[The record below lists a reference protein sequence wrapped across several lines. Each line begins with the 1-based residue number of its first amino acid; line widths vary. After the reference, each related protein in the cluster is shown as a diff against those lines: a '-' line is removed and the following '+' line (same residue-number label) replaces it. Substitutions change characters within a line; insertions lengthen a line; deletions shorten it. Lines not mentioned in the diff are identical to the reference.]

1 MVQAAAFI
9 SLSADETTAVDNNS
23 VIVVHCYVMSNW
35 GRQPLMV
42 ALMKLESN
50 GATSDSLTK
59 VIMSALTVNCALDEA
74 TVASKLL
81 CFGAYGV
88 AAFQGRH
95 NGVTKQIIDQ
105 HAPFVVGMHCCG
117 HMLQLCAKSLSK
129 LDLLSTIEDL
139 LMKSHACFN
148 HSPKKVTEFHSL
160 AQLLD
165 TKGLK
170 LLKNVK
176 TRWISCHSPM
186 RRLLSEWKSVMANM
200 HADQNDKKSG
210 KKATVSF
217 MFPIL
222 TVNFCCSVHAAM
234 LSDD

>member
-9 SLSADETTAVDNNS
+9 SLSADETTVVDNSS
-23 VIVVHCYVMSNW
+23 VIIVHCYVMSNW
-35 GRQPLMV
+35 GRQPLIV
-42 ALMKLESN
+42 ALIKLESN

-59 VIMSALTVNCALDEA
+59 VIMSALTVNCTLDGA
-74 TVASKLL
+74 AVASKLL
-81 CFGAYGV
+81 CFGADGV

-95 NGVTKQIIDQ
+95 NGVTKQIIEQ
-105 HAPFVVGMHCCG
+105 HGPFAMGMHCCG
-117 HMLQLCAKSLSK
+117 HRLQLCAKSLLQ

-139 LMKSHACFN
+139 LMKSHAYFN
-148 HSPKKVTEFHSL
+148 HSPKKVTEFRSL

-176 TRWISCHSPM
+176 TRWMSCHSPM
-186 RRLLSEWKSVMANM
+186 RRLLSEWKSVMAKM
-200 HADQNDKKSG
+200 HADRNDKKSG

-217 MFPIL
+217 MFPL
-222 TVNFCCSVHAAM
+222 LPVNFCCSVYAAM